1 MHVALPAI
9 VDDQLVGIVYLSQ
22 PLSDV
27 TDVLRDLRTRLLL
40 SAAIAL
46 ALSAVVGL
54 LLSRAIASP
63 LVRLTDAAGAVA
75 QGQFDQQVPVNS
87 EDEVGRLS
95 RAFNDMTARL
105 RAARQMQVDFVADV
119 SHELRTP
126 LTAVKG
132 TVETLRDG
140 AVDDH
145 QVRDRFL
152 ETIESETDRLI
163 GLVNNL
169 LLLSRVDSEALNLRR
184 EAVDLEHLTEA
195 ATDLMA
201 SRAEKRDL
209 VLQVGASPGVPQA
222 WADVDRIQQVLVNL
236 LDNAI
241 KYSRSGGSVTVS
253 LNSTEDG
260 SQWALVQV
268 RDEGIGIPAEDLP
281 RIGQR
286 FFRADRARSRADG
299 GSGLG
304 LAIARAL
311 VQAHGGQL
319 WVESQEGVGTT
330 VSFTLPP
337 A

>member
-1 MHVALPAI
+1 MHVALPAV

-27 TDVLRDLRTRLLL
+27 TDVLRDLRMRLLL
-40 SAAIAL
+40 SAAIGL

-63 LVRLTDAAGAVA
+63 LVRLTAAAGAVA
-75 QGQFDQQVPVNS
+75 HGQFDQQVPVNS
-87 EDEVGRLS
+87 RDEVGRLS

-105 RAARQMQVDFVADV
+105 RAARQMQIDFVADV

-126 LTAVKG
+126 LTAIKG

-140 AVDDH
+140 AVDDRH
-145 QVRDRFL
+145 VRDRFL
-152 ETIESETDRLI
+152 ETIESETDRLT

-184 EAVDLEHLTEA
+184 EAVDLEQLVRA
-195 ATDLMA
+195 AMVLLAT
-201 SRAEKRDL
+201 RAEEKGL
-209 VLQVGASPGVPQA
+209 VLQVDASPGVPHA
-222 WADVDRIQQVLVNL
+222 WVDIDRIQQVMVNL

-241 KYSRSGGSVTVS
+241 KYSRPGGSVVVS
-253 LNSTEDG
+253 LNPTQETA
-260 SQWALVQV
+260 QWVLVQV
-268 RDEGIGIPAEDLP
+268 QDEGIGILEEDLP

-286 FFRADRARSRADG
+286 FFRADRARARADG

-311 VQAHGGQL
+311 VQAHGGEL
-319 WVESQEGVGTT
+319 WVESQKGEGTT
-330 VSFTLPP
+330 VRFTLPP
-337 A
+337 I